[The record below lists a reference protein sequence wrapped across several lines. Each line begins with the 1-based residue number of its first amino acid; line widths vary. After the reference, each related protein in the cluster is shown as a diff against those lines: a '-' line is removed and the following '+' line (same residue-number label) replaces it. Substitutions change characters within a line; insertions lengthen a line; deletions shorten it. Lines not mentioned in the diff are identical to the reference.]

1 MSLHGLSRLSWDIAF
16 GVYVQAN
23 AQATPALA
31 YCRLRGADNM
41 PFCKEVLERRFLAED
56 LETINSIVDAK
67 GDWSTKNKGIQQHL
81 VEYQVHEWIS
91 QINLTN
97 GVAPSYEDVFDKYK
111 EVRQKVGMDPP
122 NYEVYRN
129 RKNGC
134 NDLCRSGNR
143 REERCRFTKQ
153 KTKRK

>member
-1 MSLHGLSRLSWDIAF
+1 
-16 GVYVQAN
+16 
-23 AQATPALA
+23 
-31 YCRLRGADNM
+31 M

-67 GDWSTKNKGIQQHL
+67 GDWSTKNKEIQQHL

-111 EVRQKVGMDPP
+111 EVREKVGMDPP
-122 NYEVYRN
+122 NYEEYRN
-129 RKNGC
+129 RKKWVQ
-134 NDLCRSGNR
+134 
-143 REERCRFTKQ
+143 RFMQKWKSTRGTLQ
-153 KTKRK
+153 IHEAENETEVKTKALLGTKKINKILSFVTPISGTDSVPECCPCCFC

>member
-1 MSLHGLSRLSWDIAF
+1 
-16 GVYVQAN
+16 
-23 AQATPALA
+23 
-31 YCRLRGADNM
+31 M

-81 VEYQVHEWIS
+81 VEYQVNEWIS

-111 EVRQKVGMDPP
+111 EVREKVGMDPP